1 MVDNKLTTP
10 VISKV
15 HWKLSFCI
23 VQYWSVLAS
32 YLAAK
37 GKYVLGLET
46 GDGEIYDRFSRN
58 RT

>member
-23 VQYWSVLAS
+23 DR
-32 YLAAK
+32 YLLPIWPRKVNTFLDLKLVMAK
-37 GKYVLGLET
+37 YTIDFHVTE
-46 GDGEIYDRFSRN
+46 RR
-58 RT
+58 R